1 MDNTNSHKN
10 MSDIECFKKVLL
22 PQTFKLFGIP
32 TCRLWAYQ
40 ANVITT
46 IRRLN
51 IYVFISVSYIDRG
64 ILIEIHRN
72 LFAIYVRRTWWSN
85 KLLITLSIR
94 LLQSFVVFVWFF
106 LRVKALTEA
115 HFAHNSASYKHVFL
129 LTLL

>member
-1 MDNTNSHKN
+1 MYVSHKLQTN
-10 MSDIECFKKVLL
+10 FDVFLL
-22 PQTFKLFGIP
+22 KFHGL
-32 TCRLWAYQ
+32 
-40 ANVITT
+40 
-46 IRRLN
+46 RRLN

-94 LLQSFVVFVWFF
+94 LLQSFVVFVCFF

-115 HFAHNSASYKHVFL
+115 HFAHNSASYKHVFIYDYDM
-129 LTLL
+129 LTLSQ